1 MMPSQLLNMASL
13 ALAMI
18 GGAAIYWI
26 DSKELAFASIVL
38 LALVAIL
45 QSDLTKVVAQGAA
58 IIASKLLTQAVELRD
73 QLEEL
78 EEIVREAAQDL
89 HRKDEAAALN
99 TLTAGVY
106 LLDRR
111 QNG

>member
-13 ALAMI
+13 ALAML
-18 GGAAIYWI
+18 GGAALYWI
-26 DSKELAFASIVL
+26 DSKDIAFACIIL
-38 LALVAIL
+38 LALIAIL
-45 QSDLTKVVAQGAA
+45 QSDLTKIVAQGAA
-58 IIASKLLTQAVELRD
+58 IITGKLLTQAVELRD

-89 HRKDEAAALN
+89 QRKDEAAALN

>member
-18 GGAAIYWI
+18 GGAALYWI
-26 DSKELAFASIVL
+26 DSRDIAFACIIL
-38 LALVAIL
+38 LALIAIL
-45 QSDLTKVVAQGAA
+45 QSDLTKIVAHGAA
-58 IIASKLLTQAVELRD
+58 IITGKLLTQAVELRD